1 MTQKRLVCILIIAFI
16 MLQTVMAY
24 GTSTTSKYTGS
35 SYDHAQRFDN
45 MLILDG
51 LDVSGWNENI
61 DWNKVKADGIDFV
74 IVRIAG
80 RGYGPAGNMYHDGEF
95 TKHFKGAKDAGL
107 MVGGYFFSQ
116 AITTAEAIAEVQFAK
131 DTLAAYKVNLSDFDL
146 PIFMDREYNRGQGY
160 RLEAAKLSK
169 EAEAAIELAFCDEV
183 KKLGADAGVYAN
195 TTYLNNNTNAQ
206 ELLNK
211 GYTVWVAQYYGK
223 CEYEK
228 TYYSLWQYTSSGK
241 VSGYSGNLDTNF
253 WYFNK
258 SLEASEGLSTDINS
272 FTATSTNSIMLESP
286 PGTEITLKSGETSL
300 VKDRDYKVIG
310 YLDNDKEGTAYAIVR
325 GIGNYHG
332 YRAIPFQVTVKG
344 NLNSPTYKIDT
355 YITGISVSTTVA
367 TASGNFT
374 VEEGFSVKIVD
385 KAGNDVSASSPVA
398 TGMKVAIYDD
408 SNNALVRSYPIVVKA
423 DVNGDGVIKATDY
436 MKIKNH
442 IMSASQHLTNEYAL
456 AADVNG
462 DGLIKATD
470 YMKIKNHIMGVSQI
484 S

>member
-1 MTQKRLVCILIIAFI
+1 MFILPDSTLTKAGFFENTFIKVGRLSSISLIFKIGFI
-16 MLQTVMAY
+16 
-24 GTSTTSKYTGS
+24 
-35 SYDHAQRFDN
+35 
-45 MLILDG
+45 
-51 LDVSGWNENI
+51 ENS
-61 DWNKVKADGIDFV
+61 
-74 IVRIAG
+74 
-80 RGYGPAGNMYHDGEF
+80 E
-95 TKHFKGAKDAGL
+95 
-107 MVGGYFFSQ
+107 
-116 AITTAEAIAEVQFAK
+116 
-131 DTLAAYKVNLSDFDL
+131 
-146 PIFMDREYNRGQGY
+146 
-160 RLEAAKLSK
+160 
-169 EAEAAIELAFCDEV
+169 
-183 KKLGADAGVYAN
+183 
-195 TTYLNNNTNAQ
+195 
-206 ELLNK
+206 
-211 GYTVWVAQYYGK
+211 
-223 CEYEK
+223 CEYSK
-228 TYYSLWQYTSSGK
+228 TNYSLWQYTSSGK

-344 NLNSPTYKIDT
+344 NLNSPTYKINT

-374 VEEGFSVKIVD
+374 VEEGCSVKIVD